1 MIGRAFLSA
10 ILFLI
15 LFPVLAS
22 GQGLIITPWPPM
34 PHPRPMPLPPA
45 PPRGEFVLKS
55 ISVEGTIKDLVGQIQ
70 MTQVVQN
77 VGHGDMEAVFL
88 FPVPPEAVIDRY
100 TLMVDGKEFPAKVY
114 TKEEARRIYEDIV
127 RSRRDPALLEY
138 MGWGML
144 KTSVF
149 PIPAGAQRQLV
160 LKYTQVCKRENQTCE
175 FLFPLS
181 TAKQFGRPVELVRV
195 DLRITDKN
203 AIRSVYSP
211 THSMDVKRP
220 DNHTAHVSFTQSGV
234 SSSDDLRLFWGYS
247 EKAIGATLFSYKPEG
262 SEDGYFLLLLAP
274 EVKAVDAAP
283 ASKTVVFLLDHS
295 GSMTGKKIEQ
305 ARNSLR
311 FVLNNLRKDDT
322 FNIIAFDD
330 KIETFK
336 PELQR
341 YDDVTRKQAL
351 DFTDGIYAGGSTNID
366 SALKTAFNM
375 IGDSTGRP
383 AYLIFLTDGLPTA
396 GETNETR
403 IADNARERNRGGVR
417 LFSFG
422 VGYDVNARLL
432 DRLATGNSGSSEYVR
447 PEEDIE
453 AAVSRF
459 FARMN
464 APVLTRPVVEIT
476 HANANRIYPK
486 PMPDLFAGGQIISVG
501 RYRHGGNVAIRLNGK
516 VGAESRSYEFE
527 GTLAD
532 RASDDDTYAFVEK
545 LWATRR
551 VGEIINELDLH
562 GRNQELIDEL
572 VNLSKKHGI
581 LTPYTAFLADDR
593 TNLHA
598 TRENSTRARDM
609 FNMQL
614 AEQPSGGGG
623 VNLRMAKAAQQNAVL
638 APTAGPQGYAADDGR
653 FVKEDK
659 VQVVGDKAYFRR
671 GGRWM
676 DPGVTPEDE
685 KSAIDVEQFSD
696 KWFELARNNSQLRKA
711 MTIPEGATI
720 RVQNQVYRI
729 NPAQK
734 PEG

>member
-1 MIGRAFLSA
+1 MIRRTFLSA
-10 ILFLI
+10 ILLLI

-22 GQGLIITPWPPM
+22 AQGLIISPWPPE
-34 PHPRPMPLPPA
+34 PRPRPMPLPPP
-45 PPRGEFVLKS
+45 PPRGEFLLKS
-55 ISVEGTIKDLVGQIQ
+55 ISVEGSIKDLVGQIQ

-160 LKYTQVCKRENQTCE
+160 LKYTQVCKRDNQTCE
-175 FLFPLS
+175 FLFPFS
-181 TAKQFGRPVELVRV
+181 TAKQFGRPVEQVRV

-211 THSMDVKRP
+211 THSIDVKRP
-220 DNHTAHVSFTQSGV
+220 DNNTAHVSFVQSGV

-262 SEDGYFLLLLAP
+262 GEDGYFLLLLAP

-283 ASKTVVFLLDHS
+283 ANKTVVFLLDHS

-403 IADNARERNRGGVR
+403 IADNARDRNRGNIR

-453 AAVSRF
+453 AAISRF

-464 APVLTRPVVEIT
+464 APVLTRPAVEISN
-476 HANANRIYPK
+476 ANANRIYPK

-501 RYRHGGNVAIRLNGK
+501 RYRHGGNVAIRLTGK

-527 GTLAD
+527 GTLSD
-532 RASDDDTYAFVEK
+532 RPSDDSYAFVEK

-598 TRENSTRARDM
+598 TRDNSIRAEDSFKM
-609 FNMQL
+609 NL
-614 AEQPSGGGG
+614 AEQSGGGGG
-623 VNLRMAKAAQQNAVL
+623 VNLRMAKASFQAATTRPSGG
-638 APTAGPQGYAADDGR
+638 AQGYMTAEGR
-653 FVKEDK
+653 YQKEDN

-671 GGRWM
+671 SGRWI
-676 DPGVTPEDE
+676 DPDVKPEDE

-734 PEG
+734 PQG